1 MRNKVKVTRYGGD
14 AYFFSLLA
22 AGHLDV
28 AMDAG
33 LQIYDI
39 AALIPIIRG
48 AGGIVESWDDRDVS
62 LGGNVLAAATPELF
76 AAAKALMQG

>member
-1 MRNKVKVTRYGGD
+1 MD
-14 AYFFSLLA
+14 I
-22 AGHLDV
+22 

-48 AGGIVESWDDRDVS
+48 AGGVVGSWAETDPHT
-62 LGGNVLAAATPELF
+62 GGHILAASSRVLLD
-76 AAAKALMQG
+76 AARAEMLAD